1 MESVFMTREEMANNY
16 RICVRTLNSR
26 LADKGIVLNK
36 GLISPKD
43 QELIYSILGFPSNY
57 TIIKRDRKF

>member
-1 MESVFMTREEMANNY
+1 MESVFMTREEMATNY

-43 QELIYSILGFPSNY
+43 QELIYSILGFPPNY